1 MQTHPAIRGSE
12 GKAPAAPKL
21 RVTVSGDDPVDV
33 AEAEFVLAA
42 FEELKSMGDAELK
55 ITVSV
60 DPQSGRPEVIYS
72 GLQKKRSLDVLRKVY
87 RGRRDAVKR

>member
-1 MQTHPAIRGSE
+1 MTTQTLV
-12 GKAPAAPKL
+12 PKSTPKSMSSSL
-21 RVTVSGDDPVDV
+21 KVQVISDDPV
-33 AEAEFVLAA
+33 AQTEAEFVLAA

-60 DPQSGRPEVIYS
+60 DPQTGNTEIIYS

-87 RGRRDAVKR
+87 RARRDQK

>member
-1 MQTHPAIRGSE
+1 MTTQTMEAKTPPRSS
-12 GKAPAAPKL
+12 
-21 RVTVSGDDPVDV
+21 VSNLKVQVVSDDPVAQ

-60 DPQSGRPEVIYS
+60 DPQSGLSEVIYS

-87 RGRRDAVKR
+87 RGRREGKR